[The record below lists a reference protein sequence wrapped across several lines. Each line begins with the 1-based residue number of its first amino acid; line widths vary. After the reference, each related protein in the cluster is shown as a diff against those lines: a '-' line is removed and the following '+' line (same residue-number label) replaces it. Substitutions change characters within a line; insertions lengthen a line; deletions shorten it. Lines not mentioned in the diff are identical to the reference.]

1 MFKLVA
7 KSNFI
12 YFLCASLFIYL
23 IDLVLVRSALYAEHD
38 QILTIGFA
46 LDFVVVLPILLYF
59 LIYRKINKS
68 FISVLPFALLGYLAL
83 LLFIPAKGQGTL
95 EWVKYLLIP
104 VELTFLG
111 YEIYKLYQLI
121 THFRRNHFIK
131 AHPLETIRKSM
142 EETFPHSNIA
152 PFLLH
157 DLSLFYYAFFAWRKK
172 PYLQP
177 DTAAFRYHT
186 NSNWLITILILSKI
200 LLIEGVCVHILF
212 MQWSPIVAWIL
223 SIGNVYIILLLVADY
238 RAMCLNPILV
248 SKQVIR
254 LQYGLQLFSYVEITN
269 IESVSVISSEQIAKD
284 RMNTSFIPL
293 VVEPNIRIQLKNANL
308 VIRLF
313 GKRQLVD
320 QIYLFVDNPHEFQT
334 ACLTSMEGASGS

>member
-1 MFKLVA
+1 MFKLVG
-7 KSNFI
+7 KSSFI
-12 YFLCASLFIYL
+12 YFLCASLFVYL
-23 IDLVLVRSALYAEHD
+23 IDLVLVRSALYTEHN

-68 FISVLPFALLGYLAL
+68 IISILPFALLGYFAL
-83 LLFIPAKGQGTL
+83 QLFIPAKGQGTL
-95 EWVKYLLIP
+95 DWVKYLLIP
-104 VELTFLG
+104 LELTFLS
-111 YEIYKLYQLI
+111 YEIYKLHQLI
-121 THFRRNHFIK
+121 THFRRNHFNN
-131 AHPLETIRKSM
+131 AHPLETLRKSM
-142 EETFPHSNIA
+142 EQSFPHSKIA
-152 PFLLH
+152 PFLIH
-157 DLSLFYYAFFAWRKK
+157 ELSLLYYAIFAWRKK

-200 LLIEGVCVHILF
+200 LLIEGACVHILF
-212 MQWSPIVAWIL
+212 MQWSSIVAWIL
-223 SIGNVYIILLLVADY
+223 SIGNLYIILILVADY

-254 LQYGLQLFSYVEITN
+254 LQYGLQLSSYIETTN
-269 IESVSVISSEQIAKD
+269 IESVSVIASKQITKD

-293 VVEPNIRIQLKNANL
+293 VVEPNLRIQLKNANL

-320 QIYLFVDNPHEFQT
+320 QIYLFVDNPHEFRN
-334 ACLTSMEGASGS
+334 ACLYFMEDDSRP